1 MMNLYFSVFNPLQS
15 AMKNKISFGLGE
27 HLNSFG
33 LCSTGNKVENAKNEK
48 YGTAFKPGDIIGCWI
63 SKSGTNVSIRF
74 TVNGDDQV
82 MTHL

>member
-1 MMNLYFSVFNPLQS
+1 
-15 AMKNKISFGLGE
+15 MKNKISFGLGE

-82 MTHL
+82 MTHLYDSNLN